1 MKGVNFITDDWDE
14 VLEKHICIDLCSGKE
29 GFSSAFK
36 NDYEVITIDM
46 KKKFKPKIQADV
58 CHLPLKENL
67 QPDVLLASPPCT
79 HFSVASG
86 KFPKK
91 GIQKAMEI
99 VGACFEAVNYLN
111 PKKYLIENP
120 RGYLRCLTPIKPKQ
134 TIRYSDFSDYPTQ
147 KPTDLWGNIPIPM
160 VQMIRRPSSPRG
172 SNKIRNA
179 FKTAADRAQIPLDV
193 SLAVK
198 QGVES

>member
-14 VLEKHICIDLCSGKE
+14 VLEKHICIDPGSGKK
-29 GFSSAFK
+29 GFISAFK
-36 NDYEVITIDM
+36 NDYELITIDIE
-46 KKKFKPKIQADV
+46 KKFKPTIQADV

-91 GIQKAMEI
+91 GIQKPM
-99 VGACFEAVNYLN
+99 
-111 PKKYLIENP
+111 
-120 RGYLRCLTPIKPKQ
+120 
-134 TIRYSDFSDYPTQ
+134 
-147 KPTDLWGNIPIPM
+147 DLWGNIPIPM

>member
-36 NDYEVITIDM
+36 NDYEVITIDIE
-46 KKKFKPKIQADV
+46 KKFKPTIQADV
-58 CHLPLKENL
+58 CHL
-67 QPDVLLASPPCT
+67 
-79 HFSVASG
+79 H
-86 KFPKK
+86 
-91 GIQKAMEI
+91 
-99 VGACFEAVNYLN
+99 
-111 PKKYLIENP
+111 LIENP